1 MFTGDTPRL
10 GGRPDSATMV
20 CESGQSGAWSALA
33 NAASGGVEQIA
44 YHVDMSSRDTRSR
57 PPAAGSSAYPEP
69 VRALIDELA
78 ALPGIGRRSAERL
91 AFHILKSPEPDALRL
106 ADAVRAVKKT
116 VRHCRSCFNLGD
128 SDRCAICSDP
138 KRDRSRILVVEQP
151 KDLIA
156 LEQTGMYKGLYHVLM
171 GRLSP
176 LDNVGP
182 GDLTVA
188 ALFDRIKHP
197 DKHAPEGVEPVP
209 VGEVVLGLNP
219 TVEGDG
225 TALYLAERLRA
236 LPVRV
241 SRLARGLPTGG
252 SLEFANKAVLADAIS
267 GRQEMM

>member
-1 MFTGDTPRL
+1 MAPARTNPTPTN
-10 GGRPDSATMV
+10 PPN
-20 CESGQSGAWSALA
+20 GA
-33 NAASGGVEQIA
+33 
-44 YHVDMSSRDTRSR
+44 
-57 PPAAGSSAYPEP
+57 SAYPEP
-69 VRALIDELA
+69 VRLLIDELA
-78 ALPGIGRRSAERL
+78 KLPGIGRRSAERL
-91 AFHILKSPEPDALRL
+91 AFHVLKSEAADAQRL
-106 ADAVRAVKKT
+106 AEAVLEVKRS

-128 SDRCAICSDP
+128 SDRCSICSDP

-171 GRLSP
+171 GRISP
-176 LDNVGP
+176 LDHVGP

-188 ALFDRIKHP
+188 ALFDRIDHP
-197 DKHAPEGVEPVP
+197 ERHAPEGVEPGGVGVLG

-219 TVEGDG
+219 TIEGDG
-225 TALYLAERLRA
+225 TALYLADRLKNKG
-236 LPVRV
+236 VRV

>member
-1 MFTGDTPRL
+1 MSDARARNPDARSARE
-10 GGRPDSATMV
+10 GGRAAS
-20 CESGQSGAWSALA
+20 SGA
-33 NAASGGVEQIA
+33 
-44 YHVDMSSRDTRSR
+44 
-57 PPAAGSSAYPEP
+57 SSAYPEP

-91 AFHILKSPEPDALRL
+91 AFHILKSPEPEALRL
-106 ADAVRAVKKT
+106 ADAVRAVKQT

-138 KRDRSRILVVEQP
+138 RRDRTRVLVVEQP

-182 GDLTVA
+182 GDLTVG
-188 ALFDRIKHP
+188 ALFERIAHP
-197 DKHAPEGVEPVP
+197 ERHAPEGVEAVA

-225 TALYLAERLRA
+225 TALYLAERLRS

-241 SRLARGLPTGG
+241 SRLARGLPAGG
-252 SLEFANKAVLADAIS
+252 SLEFANKAVLADAIA
-267 GRQEMM
+267 GRQDMV

>member
-1 MFTGDTPRL
+1 MADRRSKP
-10 GGRPDSATMV
+10 
-20 CESGQSGAWSALA
+20 GAPAS
-33 NAASGGVEQIA
+33 NA
-44 YHVDMSSRDTRSR
+44 
-57 PPAAGSSAYPEP
+57 PSAYPEP
-69 VRALIDELA
+69 VRVLIDELA

-91 AFHILKSPEPDALRL
+91 AFHILKSAEPDARRL
-106 ADAVRAVKKT
+106 AEAVLEVKRS
-116 VRHCRSCFNLGD
+116 VRHCTSCFNLGD
-128 SDRCAICSDP
+128 SDRCSICADP
-138 KRDRSRILVVEQP
+138 KRDRTRVLVVEQP

-188 ALFDRIKHP
+188 ALFDRIAHP
-197 DKHAPEGVEPVP
+197 DRHATPGVAPVP
-209 VGEVVLGLNP
+209 VAEVVLGLNP

-225 TALYLAERLRA
+225 TALYLADRLRS

-252 SLEFANKAVLADAIS
+252 SLEFANKAVLADAIA
-267 GRQEMM
+267 GRQDMM

>member
-1 MFTGDTPRL
+1 M
-10 GGRPDSATMV
+10 
-20 CESGQSGAWSALA
+20 
-33 NAASGGVEQIA
+33 
-44 YHVDMSSRDTRSR
+44 
-57 PPAAGSSAYPEP
+57 
-69 VRALIDELA
+69 LIEELA
-78 ALPGIGRRSAERL
+78 KLPGIGKRSAERL
-91 AFHILKSPEPDALRL
+91 AFHVLKSDEADALKL
-106 ADAVRAVKKT
+106 AAAVESVKKT
-116 VRHCRSCFNLGD
+116 VRHCAACFNLGD
-128 SDRCAICSDP
+128 SDRCSICVDP
-138 KRDRSRILVVEQP
+138 KRDRSRVLVVEQP

-188 ALFDRIKHP
+188 ALFSRIKDPAEFTP
-197 DKHAPEGVEPVP
+197 DGSEPVAI
-209 VGEVVLGLNP
+209 EEIVLGLNP

-225 TALYLAERLRA
+225 TALYLADRLRP

-267 GRQEMM
+267 GRQSMME